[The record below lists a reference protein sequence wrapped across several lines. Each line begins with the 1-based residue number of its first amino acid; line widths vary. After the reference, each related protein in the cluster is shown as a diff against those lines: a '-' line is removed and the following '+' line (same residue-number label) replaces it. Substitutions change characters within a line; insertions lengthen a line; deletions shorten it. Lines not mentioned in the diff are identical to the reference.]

1 MDRRSGRGDG
11 GATAHPVAGVGAGHS
26 SRDPTEVSN
35 TPKIFYKPPVAE
47 TVEPASYP
55 RAGEARLVERDL
67 GEEGVEWFPLKSGVF
82 FSQTYS
88 DLFGLIRTLFTST
101 RLFASTAQNNLFRI
115 IFTYYSSTYSCYSLE
130 AE

>member
-1 MDRRSGRGDG
+1 MHRVARW
-11 GATAHPVAGVGAGHS
+11 GASH
-26 SRDPTEVSN
+26 E
-35 TPKIFYKPPVAE
+35 TPSAL
-47 TVEPASYP
+47 EPASCP

-101 RLFASTAQNNLFRI
+101 RLFASTAQNNLFQI
-115 IFTYYSSTYSCYSLE
+115 IFTIIFSTYSCYSLE